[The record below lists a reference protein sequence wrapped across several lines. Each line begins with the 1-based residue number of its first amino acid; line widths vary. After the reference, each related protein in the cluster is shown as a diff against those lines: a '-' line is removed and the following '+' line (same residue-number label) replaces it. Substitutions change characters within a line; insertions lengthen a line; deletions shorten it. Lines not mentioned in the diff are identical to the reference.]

1 MRDGAVPLTPLLAA
15 LGAYLA
21 LQVLLNLVLAW
32 YLSRRGRTA
41 SHMLAGTFWA
51 SVINAVYFTV
61 AAVLL
66 HVWSLAPNYPPH
78 QDYPLLAL
86 LGLPLG
92 PLLWYLTTLG
102 RKLGLALFGKGELIA
117 SEDAVLRVPPAPRF
131 IGWGILNLCAL
142 QPLGRELFMRG
153 AFFPSVIEHFGWGWA
168 VAATLVIE
176 LLLRLN
182 VVWLFQTLFYALAMC
197 GLFLLTHS
205 ALTGLVAAAVAG
217 LIQAVVLLRL
227 GSGRLRLPE

>member
-1 MRDGAVPLTPLLAA
+1 MPDGTAPLTPMLLA

-21 LQVLLNLVLAW
+21 LQVLLNLVLML
-32 YLSRRGRTA
+32 YLARGRRTPQFI
-41 SHMLAGTFWA
+41 LAGTFWA
-51 SVINAVYFTV
+51 GLVNALFFIT

-66 HVWSLAPNYPPH
+66 HIWGHAPNYAPH
-78 QDYPLLAL
+78 QNYGLLAL

-92 PLLWYLTTLG
+92 PAVWYVTTLG

-117 SEDAVLRVPPAPRF
+117 AEDAVLRAPPAEHF
-131 IGWGILNLCAL
+131 IGWGVINLWLL
-142 QPLGRELFMRG
+142 QPCGRELFLRG
-153 AFFPSVIEHFGWGWA
+153 SFFPAVIENFGWVWA

-182 VVWLFQTLFYALAMC
+182 IVWVFQTLAYALCMC
-197 GLFLLTHS
+197 ALYLATHS
-205 ALTGLVAAAVAG
+205 ALTGLVAASVAG

-227 GSGRLRLPE
+227 QGGRLRMQE